1 MYTPEKCKYTK
12 THEWACVENGVAA
25 VGITDYAQREI
36 SDIVFVELPKQD
48 AKVKQGERC
57 AVIESVKAASDF
69 FAPVS
74 GEVVESNSALSAEP
88 ALANQSPHEKG
99 WFCKIKIS
107 DAGELAALMDYAAY
121 QQFVGAL
128 KH

>member
-12 THEWACVENGVAA
+12 THEWACIENGVAA
-25 VGITDYAQREI
+25 VGITDYAQHEI
-36 SDIVFVELPKQD
+36 SDIVFVELPKPG
-48 AKVKQGERC
+48 ANIRQGERC

-74 GEVVESNSALSAEP
+74 GEVVEANSALAAEP

-99 WFCKIKIS
+99 WFCKIKLS
-107 DAGELAALMDYAAY
+107 GDGGQAALMDYAAY
-121 QQFVGAL
+121 QQFTASL